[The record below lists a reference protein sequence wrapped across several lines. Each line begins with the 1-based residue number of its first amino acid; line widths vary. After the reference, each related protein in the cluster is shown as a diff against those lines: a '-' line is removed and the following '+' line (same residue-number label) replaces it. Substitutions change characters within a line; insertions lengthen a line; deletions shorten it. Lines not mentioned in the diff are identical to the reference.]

1 MLGYLNVFGP
11 NKDLFHFVHGM
22 GLLAHQKFRKTPPWT
37 MKVGVKYHIRY
48 CYDTKKKVIDVH
60 VTEGGKTAVQSFDA
74 PNVQAI
80 FVGAADFFRMDLG
93 FELGVNDKEPRAS
106 APEARVGST

>member
-74 PNVQAI
+74 PNV
-80 FVGAADFFRMDLG
+80 
-93 FELGVNDKEPRAS
+93 
-106 APEARVGST
+106 